1 MRYLI
6 FSDVHGNLPAL
17 EEVLSKEKNV
27 FGYINLGDVVNY
39 GPWSNE
45 CIQLIDSLQNCKNL
59 KGNHEE
65 YFESGYCNIGN
76 PLVEKFFTYSFKKF
90 NNVNIIKEYHHKLS
104 FNNFFLSHNLK
115 SSKKYFFKDTEV
127 DISHNTM
134 IGHSHQQYLRVIND
148 KYTLLN
154 PGSIGQN
161 RKNINIANYVIW
173 EVEKND
179 FHLKELAFDI
189 DYVIDEMKSRGYPSE
204 CIKYYENKNKA

>member
-1 MRYLI
+1 
-6 FSDVHGNLPAL
+6 
-17 EEVLSKEKNV
+17 
-27 FGYINLGDVVNY
+27 
-39 GPWSNE
+39 
-45 CIQLIDSLQNCKNL
+45 
-59 KGNHEE
+59 
-65 YFESGYCNIGN
+65 
-76 PLVEKFFTYSFKKF
+76 
-90 NNVNIIKEYHHKLS
+90 
-104 FNNFFLSHNLK
+104 
-115 SSKKYFFKDTEV
+115 
-127 DISHNTM
+127 M

-204 CIKYYENKNKA
+204 CIKYYENKNRA